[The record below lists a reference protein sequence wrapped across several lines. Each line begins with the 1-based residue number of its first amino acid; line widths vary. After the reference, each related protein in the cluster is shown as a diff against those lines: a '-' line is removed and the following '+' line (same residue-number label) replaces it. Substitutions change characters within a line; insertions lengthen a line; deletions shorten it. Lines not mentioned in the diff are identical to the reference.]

1 MKVWMFVLLLTH
13 LFVWMGLYGM
23 VRSHILKVDPMLL
36 PVCLFI
42 PFFGAALLL
51 LTSWSDTHG
60 HTGIKNKDLE
70 SMRKDTV
77 PEKSTPDIEEED
89 ADALPLEDALILNDA
104 KTRRNAMLDVLLQGS
119 SNMSQVLREAKENED
134 VEVVHYATTAL
145 SELSKDYDLR
155 LQRLSKEHEEHPEKK
170 DVLDMY
176 IDTLDAFL
184 RNELAEG
191 EILRIQRTRY
201 VGLLKERI
209 RMELRIEDV
218 HALVRSLMYSKE
230 YDEAARWLERMEK
243 HWPEKEETKELRLR
257 YYYELRM
264 SMEFRACLEK
274 LKKSERYISHEFR
287 EKLQFWEDKT

>member
-1 MKVWMFVLLLTH
+1 MNACLALLLLH
-13 LFVWMGLYGM
+13 FLICLGLYGM
-23 VRSHILKVDPMLL
+23 LHRRMLQADLMLL
-36 PVCLFI
+36 PICLFI
-42 PFFGAALLL
+42 PVFGVLLL
-51 LTSWSDTHG
+51 MVVHWADTHG
-60 HTGIKNKDLE
+60 RTGAKNVNLE
-70 SMRKDTV
+70 AMRKDEVT
-77 PEKSTPDIEEED
+77 EKSTPDIVEET

-119 SNMSQVLREAKENED
+119 SDMSRVLREAKENED

-155 LQRLSKEHEEHPEKK
+155 LQKLSKEHEEHPERK

-201 VGLLKERI
+201 VSLLKERI
-209 RMELRIEDV
+209 RIELRIADV
-218 HALVRSLMYSKE
+218 HALVRSLMYSRE
-230 YDEAARWLERMEK
+230 YNEAERWIQRMEK
-243 HWPEKEETKELRLR
+243 HWPEREETKELRLR

-264 SMEFRACLEK
+264 NTEFRALLEK
-274 LKKSERYISHEFR
+274 LKNSELYISHDFR
-287 EKLQFWEDKT
+287 EKLRFWEDKT